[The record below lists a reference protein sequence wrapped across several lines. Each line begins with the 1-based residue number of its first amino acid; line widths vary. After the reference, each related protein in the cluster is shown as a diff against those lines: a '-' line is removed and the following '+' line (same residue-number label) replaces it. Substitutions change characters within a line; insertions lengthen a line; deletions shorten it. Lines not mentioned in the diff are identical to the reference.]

1 MIGQRNRGPFIASSP
16 IIKKIN
22 RRITLGFHYFA
33 SIEKSAKDLFCMGD
47 IENIDQ
53 VVDVYD
59 NYIKKFPQNDQLAH
73 QQIY

>member
-1 MIGQRNRGPFIASSP
+1 MIGQRNGGPFIASPP

-33 SIEKSAKDLFCMGD
+33 SIEKSANDLFCMGD